1 MTMPSDAP
9 RCYQIVFLAECG
21 EVLADVLG
29 DAAIESRHG
38 YTRVV
43 ATVRDQSEFY
53 GLLDQFAD
61 LALWPVSLIDLGAD
75 HLMTRNGRPGHA
87 TQAAAEAI
95 VLLKDLVLIQLQ
107 AALIHRG

>member
-1 MTMPSDAP
+1 MTRPSDAP
-9 RCYQIVFLAECG
+9 RRYQIVFLGECG

-53 GLLDQFAD
+53 GLVDRFAD

-75 HLMTRNGRPGHA
+75 HLLTRNGRPKPA
-87 TQAAAEAI
+87 TREAAEAI
-95 VLLKDLVLIQLQ
+95 VGS
-107 AALIHRG
+107 RTWS